1 MTSTVT
7 LATFLALNAA
17 TYDAITKTVG
27 LVSIVILLVLLLLK
41 EVVRVHPAPRL
52 TAWIRAFDLA
62 LVPLLITFSIIVTAR
77 LAELL
82 QA

>member
-7 LATFLALNAA
+7 HATILVFSS
-17 TYDAITKTVG
+17 TSYDAITKTVG
-27 LVSIVILLVLLLLK
+27 LASVFVLLVLLFQK
-41 EVVRVHPAPRL
+41 EYARVHPGPRA
-52 TAWIRAFDLA
+52 TAWMRAFDLA
-62 LVPLLITFSIIVTAR
+62 LVPLLITFVIIVSAR

>member
-7 LATFLALNAA
+7 QATIQVL
-17 TYDAITKTVG
+17 TSSSYDAITKTVG
-27 LVSIVILLVLLLLK
+27 LVSIAILLVLLLQK
-41 EVVRVHPAPRL
+41 EFARVHPGPRA

-62 LVPLLITFSIIVTAR
+62 LVPLLITFAIIVTAR

-82 QA
+82 QG